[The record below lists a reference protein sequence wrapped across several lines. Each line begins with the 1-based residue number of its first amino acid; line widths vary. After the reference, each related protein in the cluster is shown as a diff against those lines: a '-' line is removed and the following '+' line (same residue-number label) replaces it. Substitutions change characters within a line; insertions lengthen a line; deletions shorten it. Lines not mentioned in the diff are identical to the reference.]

1 MIHSPA
7 TERGL
12 FLDVLMNTIRLRNL
26 QPGARFILLRTGDRY
41 EFLGH
46 KRDTPGGTQYVVRL
60 LGFASTGTL
69 HPACHVQ
76 RIDGEAQ

>member
-1 MIHSPA
+1 MD
-7 TERGL
+7 G
-12 FLDVLMNTIRLRNL
+12 LMNTLRLRNL

-46 KRDTPGGTQYVVRL
+46 KRDTPGGTQYVVRRM
-60 LGFASTGTL
+60 GFAKAGTL
-69 HPACHVQ
+69 HHSCHVQ

>member
-1 MIHSPA
+1 
-7 TERGL
+7 
-12 FLDVLMNTIRLRNL
+12 MNTLRLRTL

-46 KRDTPGGTQYVVRL
+46 KRDTPGGTQYVVRRL
-60 LGFASTGTL
+60 RFARPGTL

-76 RIDGEAQ
+76 RIDRETQ